1 MDTLYKIESY
11 SDEAVN
17 TIAEFIRSKGGRCC
31 VMPVT
36 PSSPITRFEKVKRGV
51 YCRWS
56 EKSRTVEVIG
66 ISPNLKSW

>member
-17 TIAEFIRSKGGRCC
+17 TIAEFIDPKAADVGQ
-31 VMPVT
+31 VT